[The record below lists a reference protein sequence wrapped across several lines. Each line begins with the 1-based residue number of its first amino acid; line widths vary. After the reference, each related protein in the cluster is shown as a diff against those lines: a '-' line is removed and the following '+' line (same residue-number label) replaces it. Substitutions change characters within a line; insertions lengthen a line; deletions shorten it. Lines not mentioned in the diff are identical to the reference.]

1 MNNNL
6 DNIMNKFI
14 TLIKLKNDLNNQVRI
29 IKNINNFYN
38 ISVNNILFDYDMN
51 IMNKD
56 NGYLITIIYSYFF
69 ILHIKFK
76 EYLEKNNYKYK
87 TIKTE
92 QQSMN
97 TNIFIN
103 NEEQLIKILNDLFLK
118 NDLYLKV
125 ITIF

>member
-51 IMNKD
+51 IINKD